1 MRGQCHG
8 GERVAMSGMNGI
20 DTVDKNAL
28 AQQFSAAAERYDEWA
43 TAQAEIAA
51 RLMRHIPPEL
61 APSLIVDLGCGTG
74 LLSAHLLERY
84 PAASLVGIDLAGGMV
99 KHCCNSFQ
107 GESFQAETLG
117 TAASG
122 MKPSARK
129 PSVRKPRARFLVGD
143 VEDRAMLV
151 PQAELVASSC
161 VAQWFADLPATLGM
175 WAQALAA
182 GGTMAFACLL
192 QGSFRELE
200 RAYYEALQRSFHGLS
215 LPAPEALPRLFRDC
229 GLRPTVCV
237 EDAVRARYVSSRAA
251 LRSFQQIGAVFQ
263 GQPGHLS
270 LGPAALRRLLEIYD
284 RHADAE
290 GMVSVTYRVQYIV
303 AERSR

>member
-1 MRGQCHG
+1 
-8 GERVAMSGMNGI
+8 
-20 DTVDKNAL
+20 
-28 AQQFSAAAERYDEWA
+28 
-43 TAQAEIAA
+43 
-51 RLMRHIPPEL
+51 
-61 APSLIVDLGCGTG
+61 
-74 LLSAHLLERY
+74 
-84 PAASLVGIDLAGGMV
+84 
-99 KHCCNSFQ
+99 
-107 GESFQAETLG
+107 
-117 TAASG
+117 
-122 MKPSARK
+122 MKPSGTKA
-129 PSVRKPRARFLVGD
+129 RARFVVGD

-175 WAQALAA
+175 WAQALAP

-192 QGSFRELE
+192 EGSFCELE
-200 RAYYEALQRSFHGLS
+200 RAYREALQSSFHGLS
-215 LPAPEALPRLFRDC
+215 LPAPEALLRLFRDC

-263 GQPGHLS
+263 GQPGHLA
-270 LGPAALRRLLEIYD
+270 LGPAALRRLMESYD

-303 AERSR
+303 AERSH

>member
-1 MRGQCHG
+1 
-8 GERVAMSGMNGI
+8 MSGMSGI

-51 RLMRHIPPEL
+51 RLMRQLPPEI

-84 PAASLVGIDLAGGMV
+84 PAASLVGIDLADGMV
-99 KHCCNSFQ
+99 KHCRNN
-107 GESFQAETLG
+107 FQAETSG
-117 TAASG
+117 SAAT
-122 MKPSARK
+122 R
-129 PSVRKPRARFLVGD
+129 PRARFIIGD

-151 PQAELVASSC
+151 PQAELVVSSC

-175 WAQALAA
+175 WSQVLAP

-192 QGSFRELE
+192 EGSFCELE
-200 RAYYEALQRSFHGLS
+200 EAYYEALQRSFHGLS
-215 LPAPEALPRLFRDC
+215 LPAPEALAQLFRDC
-229 GLRPTVCV
+229 GLRLTVCV
-237 EDAVRARYVSSRAA
+237 EDAVRARYASSRAA

-263 GQPGHLS
+263 GQPSHQA
-270 LGPAALRRLLEIYD
+270 LGPAALRRLMESYD
-284 RHADAE
+284 RQADAE

>member
-1 MRGQCHG
+1 MRGQCHW

-107 GESFQAETLG
+107 AETMG

-122 MKPSARK
+122 MKPRVRK

-151 PQAELVASSC
+151 PRAELVASSC